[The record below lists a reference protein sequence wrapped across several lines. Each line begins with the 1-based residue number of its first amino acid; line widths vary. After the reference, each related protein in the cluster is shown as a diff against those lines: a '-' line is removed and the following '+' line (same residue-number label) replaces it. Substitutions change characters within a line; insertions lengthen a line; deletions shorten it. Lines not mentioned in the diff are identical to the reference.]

1 MNSCSS
7 TTPMHRRP
15 LASHAGILRRS
26 RVFILTCALG
36 WTACGASGCDSTEQS
51 KKTPIRGTS
60 THKKVEKQKVDTL
73 HQR

>member
-1 MNSCSS
+1 M
-7 TTPMHRRP
+7 
-15 LASHAGILRRS
+15 LRRS
-26 RVFILTCALG
+26 RVLLLTCALG